1 MIRLYRIAL
10 STNVERVA
18 IALAHKGIP
27 VEPVEVSY
35 EDRSEVVRV
44 SGQELVPVIQDGPRV
59 VIDSMVIVRYL
70 EDTYPDTPRVYP
82 IDPAR
87 RAEVDVFIDWFNR
100 VWKRPPNAI
109 TAELEKPEG
118 QHDAVSLAKWEA
130 EMRGSLD
137 LFETML
143 AGRDYLMGEFGAADI
158 AAFPF
163 VKYAVIPEFSDRYLF
178 HTVLSRYLK
187 IGDRY
192 PRLAA
197 WIARVD
203 RRPRV

>member
-1 MIRLYRIAL
+1 MIRLYRLAL
-10 STNVERVA
+10 STNVERVTL
-18 IALAHKGIP
+18 ALAYKGIA
-27 VEPVEVSY
+27 VESVEVPY
-35 EDRSEVVRV
+35 DDRSEVVRV

-70 EDTYPDTPRVYP
+70 EKAYPDTPRLYP
-82 IDPAR
+82 ADPAR
-87 RAEVDVFIDWFNR
+87 RAEVEVFIDWFNR

-109 TAELEKPEG
+109 TVELEKPEG

-130 EMRGSLD
+130 EMRASLD

-143 AGRDYLMGEFGAADI
+143 TGRDHLMGEFGAADI

-187 IGDRY
+187 IGDRC

-197 WIARVD
+197 WIARMD
-203 RRPRV
+203 RRPRA

>member
-10 STNVERVA
+10 STNVERVTL
-18 IALAHKGIP
+18 ALAYKGIP
-27 VEPVEVSY
+27 AESVEVTY

-70 EDTYPDTPRVYP
+70 EDSYPDTPRLWP
-82 IDPAR
+82 TDPAR
-87 RAEVDVFIDWFNR
+87 RTEVDIFIDWFNR
-100 VWKRPPNAI
+100 VWKRPPNLI
-109 TAELEKPEG
+109 TVELEKPEG
-118 QHDAVSLAKWEA
+118 QHDPVSLAKWEA

-137 LFETML
+137 LFESML
-143 AGRDYLMGEFGAADI
+143 TGRDHLMGDFGAADI

-197 WIARVD
+197 WIARME

>member
-1 MIRLYRIAL
+1 MIRLYRLAL

-18 IALAHKGIP
+18 LALAYKGIP
-27 VEPVEVSY
+27 VESVEVPY

-70 EDTYPDTPRVYP
+70 EEAYPDTPRLYP
-82 IDPAR
+82 QDAAR
-87 RAEVDVFIDWFNR
+87 RAELDIFIDWFNR
-100 VWKRPPNAI
+100 IWKRPANAI
-109 TAELEKPEG
+109 TKELEKPEG
-118 QHDAVSLAKWEA
+118 EHDAVSLAKWEA

-137 LFETML
+137 LFESML
-143 AGRDYLMGEFGAADI
+143 TGRDHLMGEFGAADI

-163 VKYAVIPEFSDRYLF
+163 VKYAVVPEFSDRYLF

-187 IGDRY
+187 IGDRS

-197 WIARVD
+197 WIARMD
-203 RRPRV
+203 RRPRA

>member
-1 MIRLYRIAL
+1 MIRLYRLAL
-10 STNVERVA
+10 STNVERVSL
-18 IALAHKGIP
+18 ALAYKGLP
-27 VEPVEVSY
+27 VESVDVPY
-35 EDRSEVVRV
+35 DDRSEVVRV

-70 EDTYPDTPRVYP
+70 EDTYPETPRLYP
-82 IDPAR
+82 ADPAR

-100 VWKRPPNAI
+100 AWKRAPSLI
-109 TAELEKPEG
+109 TQELEKPEG

-130 EMRGSLD
+130 EMRDSLD

-143 AGRDYLMGEFGAADI
+143 TGRDHLMGEFGAADV

-163 VKYAVIPEFSDRYLF
+163 VKYAVVPEFSDRYLF
-178 HTVLSRYLK
+178 HTVLSRYLR

-203 RRPRV
+203 RRPRA

>member
-1 MIRLYRIAL
+1 MIRLYRLAL
-10 STNVERVA
+10 STNVERVTL
-18 IALAHKGIP
+18 ALAYKGLQ
-27 VEPVEVSY
+27 VESVEVPY

-70 EDTYPDTPRVYP
+70 EETYPDAPRLFP
-82 IDPAR
+82 SDPAR

-109 TAELEKPEG
+109 TIELEKPEG
-118 QHDAVSLAKWEA
+118 QHDAVALAKWEA

-137 LFETML
+137 QFETML
-143 AGRDYLMGEFGAADI
+143 TGRDHLMGEFGAADV

-163 VKYAVIPEFSDRYLF
+163 LKYAVIPEFSDRYLF

-203 RRPRV
+203 RRPRA

>member
-1 MIRLYRIAL
+1 MIRLYRLAL

-18 IALAHKGIP
+18 LALAHKGLP
-27 VEPVEVSY
+27 VESVEVPY

-70 EDTYPDTPRVYP
+70 EDAYPDAPRLYP
-82 IDPAR
+82 EDPAR
-87 RAEVDVFIDWFNR
+87 RAEVDVFVDWFNR
-100 VWKRPPNAI
+100 VWKRAPNAI
-109 TAELEKPEG
+109 TSELEKPEG
-118 QHDAVSLAKWEA
+118 QHDAVSIAKWEA
-130 EMRGSLD
+130 EMRSSLD
-137 LFETML
+137 LFESML
-143 AGRDYLMGEFGAADI
+143 NGREHLMGDFGAADV

-163 VKYAVIPEFSDRYLF
+163 VKYAVIPEFADRYLF

-187 IGDRY
+187 IGEHY

-203 RRPRV
+203 RRPRA

>member
-18 IALAHKGIP
+18 LALAHKGIP
-27 VEPVEVSY
+27 VESVEVPY

-70 EDTYPDTPRVYP
+70 EDAYPDTPRLFP
-82 IDPAR
+82 SDPAR
-87 RAEVDVFIDWFNR
+87 RAEIDVFIDWFNR

-109 TAELEKPEG
+109 TVELEKPEG
-118 QHDAVSLAKWEA
+118 QHDAVAIAKWEA
-130 EMRGSLD
+130 EMRASLD
-137 LFETML
+137 LFESML
-143 AGRDYLMGEFGAADI
+143 AGRDHLMGDFGAADI

-203 RRPRV
+203 RRPRA